1 MSPRG
6 EGRLTIR
13 DIGPVETSVK
23 ATAARI
29 AVTARVLVVVACA
42 ALLPIGGA
50 PAAAA
55 PVVVAVL
62 VWQAACVVS
71 ARWPRSMAVVDGLP
85 LAAAC
90 LVLPWFHSPH
100 GHLDLDD
107 WARPVTSV
115 CVGAAQFYTRPR
127 DGAVYTLVT
136 SAAVWVGSLR
146 APGGDW
152 NLGGAQSIMLFWQ
165 AVLGR
170 CLIVLVARS
179 ARRVDE
185 LTGATAVVRREA
197 ELTAARRAGVE
208 EHLAVLHDTVAA
220 TLTAASSRGGGG
232 PELRRRARSDLLRL
246 EPVPGSATV
255 ADLRTPPPNSPLDV
269 TVVLAPDHQDPD
281 IPSHAVDAL
290 LAARDEAFRNVERHA
305 GTDHARL
312 GVRVPAPE
320 TVELDVVDDGCGF
333 RPDQVP
339 PGVHL
344 GLRLSIEARMRRA
357 GGSAHVVSAPGRGT
371 RVVLR
376 WPAA

>member
-1 MSPRG
+1 M
-6 EGRLTIR
+6 
-13 DIGPVETSVK
+13 ETSVK

-42 ALLPIGGA
+42 ALLPIGGT
-50 PAAAA
+50 PSAAA

-62 VWQAACVVS
+62 AWQAACVVS

-90 LVLPWFHSPH
+90 LLLPWFHSPH

-127 DGAVYTLVT
+127 TGAVYTLVV
-136 SAAVWVGSLR
+136 SAAVWAGSVH
-146 APGGDW
+146 APGDDW
-152 NLGGAQSIMLFWQ
+152 NLGPTQSIMLFWQ

-170 CLIVLVARS
+170 SLIMLVAAS

-185 LTGATAVVRREA
+185 LTGATATVRREA

-220 TLTAASSRGGGG
+220 TLTAAAARGGGG

-246 EPVPGSATV
+246 EPDPGGATV
-255 ADLRTPPPNSPLDV
+255 ADLRTPPPNSPLQITV
-269 TVVLAPDHQDPD
+269 TLAPDHKDPD
-281 IPSHAVDAL
+281 LPPDALHAL
-290 LAARDEAFRNVERHA
+290 LAARDEALRNVERHA
-305 GTDHARL
+305 GTDQALLR
-312 GVRVPAPE
+312 VRVPAPA
-320 TVELDVVDDGCGF
+320 TIELDVVDNGRGF
-333 RPDQVP
+333 RPDEVP

-357 GGSAHVVSAPGRGT
+357 GGSAHVISAPGQGT
-371 RVVLR
+371 RITLR